1 MARPEME
8 HCKKYLSE
16 PVIMLLLAGLTL
28 IMATLLKIAG
38 HDTVRQTLKPA
49 SVIPKPKVIPTD
61 TVSSQDSL
69 HRATTVENEEGSTLT
84 GLEPF
89 FASLLALGDK
99 PDTIHIAYFGDSMIE
114 GDLITHPLRMLFQQR
129 FGGRGVGF
137 VPVTV
142 PQPGFRTTIIH
153 SFNDRWEEF
162 SFVHPAKSKEYPAGF
177 SGYVFGTRQGAS
189 VTYKTTGIYGPF
201 RHSSIFYGGLHPI
214 MLEVTT
220 DTTVRHLTLETDG
233 TMSSRYVPADSAY
246 SSLTLKV
253 LSETPGV
260 LYGVCLE
267 NGPGVYIDNYSFRG
281 NSGLPLRQIPS
292 VVFPEFNSLIGNR
305 LIILNFGLNV
315 YTPGV
320 TDYHWY
326 EQAMNGVV
334 AHVKAASPGIPL
346 LMISMPDRA
355 ALIDGDYYTPDG
367 LPGFISMQKRIA
379 DKQQVAFFNLFEAM
393 GGINSMKSWAES
405 PQVLAGSD
413 YTHFTAA
420 GGKKIA
426 GMIYHYLMEG
436 YLKMLASQKNTS
448 PIPVAP

>member
-1 MARPEME
+1 M
-8 HCKKYLSE
+8 
-16 PVIMLLLAGLTL
+16 IMLILAGLTL
-28 IMATLLKIAG
+28 ITATILNREGPHDGIKPLKAAVKSSGPQIMPTDRTTFHHDSIRRAQKGESLESSTHTGLTPFYEAIAG
-38 HDTVRQTLKPA
+38 
-49 SVIPKPKVIPTD
+49 
-61 TVSSQDSL
+61 
-69 HRATTVENEEGSTLT
+69 
-84 GLEPF
+84 
-89 FASLLALGDK
+89 LGTH

-114 GDLITHPLRMLFQQR
+114 GDLITHPLRTLLQQR
-129 FGGRGVGF
+129 FGGCGVGF
-137 VPVTV
+137 VPITT
-142 PQPGFRTTIIH
+142 PQPGFRTTILH
-153 SFNDRWEEF
+153 SFNNLWEEF
-162 SFVHPAKSKEYPAGF
+162 SFVHPAKNREYPAGF
-177 SGYVFGTRQGAS
+177 SGYVFGTRKGAE
-189 VTYKTTGIYGPF
+189 VTYKTSRYYGPF
-201 RHSSIFYGGLHPI
+201 RGSEIFYGGKNQMTLQA
-214 MLEVTT
+214 TT
-220 DTTVRHLTLETDG
+220 DSLTRQITLQADG
-233 TMSSRYVPADSAY
+233 TIGSAIIPADTAY

-267 NGPGVYIDNYSFRG
+267 NGPGDYVDNYSFRG

-292 VVFPEFNSLIGNR
+292 DVIPEFNTLIGNR

-320 TDYHWY
+320 VDYHWY
-326 EQAMNGVV
+326 EEAMNGVV
-334 AHVKAASPGIPL
+334 AHLKVASAGIPL
-346 LMISMPDRA
+346 LIISMPDRA
-355 ALIDGDYYTPDG
+355 ALIDGDYYTPEG
-367 LPGFISMQKRIA
+367 LPDFIKMQKRIA

-436 YLKMLASQKNTS
+436 YSEMLANQKPLT